1 MALSVNIP
9 PNLGGEF
16 EVFVNSLAQ
25 PRDIGSSQL
34 SYLDGLDAQ
43 VPNGGGVVSPVSFLA
58 GQTGQVR
65 RHVIR
70 EQGTARE
77 RINVALD
84 FAVWNGSE
92 ARLLQLVSEFMR
104 NCEVTH
110 AGSCP
115 RIQADKHIPGIRV
128 SVDIGVHHQPYS

>member
-1 MALSVNIP
+1 M
-9 PNLGGEF
+9 
-16 EVFVNSLAQ
+16 
-25 PRDIGSSQL
+25 
-34 SYLDGLDAQ
+34 
-43 VPNGGGVVSPVSFLA
+43 SPVSFPA

-65 RHVIR
+65 RHVIG

-115 RIQADKHIPGIRV
+115 RIQSDKHIPGIRV